1 MGSERIRR
9 AAAASR
15 FALAAIAIVA
25 FPIAYP
31 RTHEHFW
38 VLAGYVLVAIVFQA
52 MVVKNVG
59 ASWRALVS
67 GMVDVAVI
75 TFLVHLV
82 GTASTMLVALYVY
95 QATVNTL
102 VSGRRVG
109 VSCAV
114 FAALAYTS
122 VVVCEI
128 TGVLPYAPDNPGWAI
143 TPNAWQHGAAAAV
156 VLATLL
162 AATMLVDSVT
172 ALIEAHE
179 ASLREA
185 NRRLEELSRRDPLTG
200 LFNRRHVME
209 RLDAELARVR
219 RGRELAVIML
229 DLDRFKRIND
239 ETGHE
244 RGDALLKSIARAVES
259 AVRATDVVGRYGGD
273 ELVVLLPDTDPDA
286 AALVA
291 GRVVTTVREAG
302 EAFDPER
309 PVTTSAGVARAMP
322 GDEPLELLRRAD
334 ERAYAA
340 KAAGGDR
347 IVSQAA

>member
-31 RTHEHFW
+31 RAHEHFW
-38 VLAGYVLVAIVFQA
+38 VLTGYVILAIVFQA

-59 ASWRALVS
+59 NRWRPLVS
-67 GMVDVAVI
+67 GLVDVCII
-75 TFLVHLV
+75 TFLVHRV
-82 GTASTMLVALYVY
+82 GSVSTMLVALYVY

-102 VSGRRVG
+102 VSGRRIGVG
-109 VSCAV
+109 CAL
-114 FAALAYTS
+114 FATVAYTGI
-122 VVVCEI
+122 VVSEV
-128 TGVLPYAPDNPGWAI
+128 TGALDYAPDRPDWA
-143 TPNAWQHGAAAAV
+143 PSPSPAQHVASAAV

-162 AATMLVDSVT
+162 AATFLVDAVT
-172 ALIEAHE
+172 RLLEENE
-179 ASLREA
+179 ASLRDA

-209 RLDAELARVR
+209 RLEADLLRVR
-219 RGRELAVIML
+219 RGKALAVVML

-244 RGDALLKSIARAVES
+244 RGDALLKAIARAVES
-259 AVRATDVVGRYGGD
+259 AVRQIDVVGRYGGD
-273 ELVVLLPDTDPDA
+273 ELVVLLPDTDEGA

-291 GRVVTTVREAG
+291 TRIVERVRATG
-302 EAFDPER
+302 EAFDPAR
-309 PVTTSAGVARAMP
+309 PVTASAGVATATGMD
-322 GDEPLELLRRAD
+322 GPLDVLRRAD
-334 ERAYAA
+334 EAAYAA

-347 IVSQAA
+347 LTRHAA